1 MRLLAAGILF
11 VVILSGCAP
20 GAAPPSP
27 QPSPVKPS
35 PTQAA
40 PAPTYTPTRPFTP
53 TPSPTATP
61 AVLPTYTASPTD
73 VAAVCSPLEGIT
85 LEELSSPD
93 LFKNAFQRPR
103 PGWDDGHHGVD
114 FAYWSRGERASMVGL
129 PVQSV
134 LAGRVA
140 AILPDRQPYGNAAI
154 IESPLD
160 ALPPAWHAF
169 LSTTLGSEGQPTVVS
184 PSLVCPPAST
194 RFGNASGRSLYLLY
208 AHLNEPA
215 PLQLHQ
221 PVACG
226 QVIGAVGTT
235 GNSVNAHLH
244 LETRWGPSEA
254 VFRAMAH
261 YQNDASNEEMDSYC
275 AWRVS
280 GLFTLV
286 DPMSLLAL
294 QP

>member
-1 MRLLAAGILF
+1 MRLLAAGILL
-11 VVILSGCAP
+11 VVIVSGCAP
-20 GAAPPSP
+20 GAAPLSP
-27 QPSPVKPS
+27 APSPVQPS

-40 PAPTYTPTRPFTP
+40 PYTTNTPTSTFTP
-53 TPSPTATP
+53 TPSPTAAP
-61 AVLPTYTASPTD
+61 SALPTYTASPTAA
-73 VAAVCSPLEGIT
+73 AAVCSPLEGIA

-93 LFKNAFQRPR
+93 LLKNAFQRPR
-103 PGWDDGHHGVD
+103 PGWDEGHHGVD

-129 PVQSV
+129 PVQSI

-140 AILPDRQPYGNAAI
+140 AVLPDRQPYGNAAI
-154 IESPLD
+154 IETPLD
-160 ALPPAWHAF
+160 ALPPAWQAF
-169 LSTTLGSEGQPTVVS
+169 LTAALGSELQPTVVP

-194 RFGNASGRSLYLLY
+194 RFGDASGRSLYLLY
-208 AHLNEPA
+208 AHLNQPA
-215 PLQLHQ
+215 PLQLQQ
-221 PVACG
+221 PVTCG

-254 VFRAMAH
+254 VFHAMAH
-261 YQNDASNEEMDSYC
+261 YQNDASNQEMESYC

-286 DPMSLLAL
+286 DPMSLLSL